1 MSDTFAWIFAAH
13 ALLFVVLGL
22 CVIYLRITGEVGI
35 GDGGN
40 PQLKRAI
47 RAHANFAE
55 WIPIALMALGL
66 AELRGVSE
74 STIGILGGLLL
85 LSRVGHAIGL
95 NRSIG
100 VSVGRTG
107 GMTLMFIVM
116 AVTTVMAALA

>member
-1 MSDTFAWIFAAH
+1 MSDTFTWIFAAH

-22 CVIYLRITGEVGI
+22 YVIYLRITGEVGI

-40 PQLKRAI
+40 PRLKRAI